1 MIANV
6 DPSGRGSLSAPS
18 RPKIAWLSPLPP
30 QRSGIS
36 IYSYWLI
43 KSLKSDVDIH
53 LFSNEKLAAE
63 LSADFTVHP
72 LSEFSNLFAEF
83 DDVIYHLGN
92 NAEFHK
98 HIYELAWDHPATVVL
113 HDYNLSGFMREAFY
127 RHHLYHKAM
136 QRIQLRSDPVDQQRQ
151 SAMSHAIVNRSRR
164 VIVHHRW
171 ARNEFK
177 EHPNV
182 TVIPLFARVNYK
194 PTADDVMRFKDRFG
208 LKDDY
213 FVITCLG
220 FVNLNKLP
228 ALQIEV
234 AKQLLKE
241 GYPVQFVF
249 AGEPAPDALDL
260 FVRSKLDGL
269 SANVICT
276 GYLDEVDYFTAIFA
290 SDVIINLRNPTMG
303 ESSATLAQALAAGRP
318 AIVSDVNQYREFP
331 DTVCWKLNH
340 DEHEKEILL
349 EYLRTLLREPNLRQV
364 MSANAFNFSRDV
376 LGLDKVARQWLRVL
390 SSSSASIAARSL

>member
-1 MIANV
+1 MIA
-6 DPSGRGSLSAPS
+6 DPGSIECASAPAQP

-30 QRSGIS
+30 QRSGIA
-36 IYSYWLI
+36 IYSYWLL
-43 KSLKSDVDIH
+43 KSLKPDVDIH
-53 LFSNEKLAAE
+53 LFSAEELIPE
-63 LSADFTVHP
+63 LSVDFPVHA
-72 LSEFSNLFAEF
+72 LSDFPKLFPEY

-92 NAEFHK
+92 NAAFHK
-98 HIYELAWDHPATVVL
+98 HIYELAWDYPATVVL
-113 HDYNLSGFMREAFY
+113 HDYNLSGFMRAAFY

-136 QRIQLRSDPVDQQRQ
+136 QRIQLRTDPVDQERE

-182 TVIPLFARVNYK
+182 TVIPLFAHTNYT
-194 PTADDVMRFKDRFG
+194 PTADDVTRFKENFG
-208 LKDDY
+208 LKDDH

-234 AKQLLKE
+234 VKQLLTE
-241 GYPVQFVF
+241 GYPVQLIF

-260 FVRSKLDGL
+260 FVRSKLDGFGAHII
-269 SANVICT
+269 ST
-276 GYLDEVDYFTAIFA
+276 GYLDEAGYFSAIFA
-290 SDVIINLRNPTMG
+290 SDVVINLRNPTMG

-318 AIVSDVNQYREFP
+318 TIVSDVNQYREFP
-331 DTVCWKLNH
+331 DTVCWKLGH
-340 DEHEKEILL
+340 DEYEKEILL
-349 EYLRTLLREPNLRQV
+349 EYLRTLLREPALRRA
-364 MSANAFNFSRDV
+364 MSANAISFSRDV
-376 LGLDKVARQWLRVL
+376 LGLDVVARQWLRTL
-390 SSSSASIAARSL
+390 RAGNSLIA